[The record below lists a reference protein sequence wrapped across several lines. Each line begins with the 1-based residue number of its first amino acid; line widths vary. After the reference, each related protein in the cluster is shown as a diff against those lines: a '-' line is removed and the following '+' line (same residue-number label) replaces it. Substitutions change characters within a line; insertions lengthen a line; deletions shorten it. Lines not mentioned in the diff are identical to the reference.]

1 MKSSMEI
8 TLNKMSLTKE
18 SVEIEKVVQT
28 TPSQMEIW
36 LACKLGGKEAN
47 MAYNESVSIQ
57 LTGNLC
63 VKSLQ
68 AAFLKIIERHDGMR
82 AVIGPKGKHMIVF
95 SSYELPIRLRD
106 ISEMPFEEKKKFLKK
121 HSQETGKYQFNL
133 TQGPLYVME
142 LIKLD
147 GMHHQLTF
155 TGHHI
160 IIDGWSLG
168 VMLEE
173 LGILYSS
180 IILNIPPSLEAPDLL
195 TDYSVELIN
204 FTRKSSYKE
213 TKRFWTDTLSNPVP
227 DLKLPLDKLRPKYRT
242 YACEVLEVSM
252 DEQLLIKA
260 KEFSGNQ
267 KVSLNHTLLSIFE
280 IFLSQW
286 TGQDDIV
293 VGLPV
298 AGQLLMNKPSLIGH
312 CVHLLPL
319 RSKINSSATFSEY
332 IQNRR
337 KAYNETLDH
346 QAISFGSMVQDL
358 PIKRDPSRIPL
369 VPVTFNIDMGIDNS
383 VSFNGL
389 EKKVIFNQKAYANFE
404 IIINLY
410 GSAEKNI
417 LVWTYNKDLFEES
430 TIAAAA
436 SMYIAF
442 IKKVLLDPEIT
453 ISKLIQAITE
463 ENQPDCAQS
472 INQTEKDPS
481 DFVPVI
487 KLVQSNFELLK
498 DHLAL
503 HFQEDRISYQE
514 MGQKVKAFAGY
525 LMKKGIGQGDVIGVH
540 LDRKPDLVLVI
551 HGILLAGAAYLPV
564 DFDFPEERVKFML
577 QDAGVKYF
585 FTEKNEFDWQELNSK
600 KLNLSQEL
608 FQLYARE
615 YHPVSYQPN
624 DSVFI
629 IYTSGSTGTPKGVA
643 LNQNN
648 LFHFSQHY
656 VSQPGI
662 KPGDRVLGITSPSF
676 DMHWMELVIPFAYG
690 ASVFLMNK
698 YHRIDAREIIKTL
711 ENQSITQMSATPSH
725 LRSLVDH
732 GLTKRLEG
740 LRITSAG
747 EPLPIGLA
755 DSLLQ
760 VCDSLYNIYGPSET
774 TIFTN
779 IKKVEPGSKL
789 MTIGRPVPGTTILI
803 IGEDGKLISETGKV
817 GELVIGGTGVSGGY
831 LNRPELNLEKYIQNP
846 FPTHPGRFYKSGD
859 LGQWTEEGEI
869 ICLGRI
875 DHQVKI
881 RGQRIELGEIE
892 SKIAEDEKVRH
903 VAVQKYSEVNGVD
916 ILRAFVSFKDTGK
929 ESIDPQDWI
938 EECKNNLS
946 KRVSPYMIPAKFVIL
961 DQLPLNSNGKIDR
974 NSLNSILKNES
985 KVAQPYE
992 ESSVK
997 LIASEQRIKALW
1009 QKVLQMTNVD
1019 PNDDFFEI
1027 GGHSLL
1033 AVELISLIEKEFK
1046 IDLPLS
1052 ILFEYPTIQ
1061 SIASQVDK
1069 LVNED
1074 KKSDLGCLVKIKE
1087 GNPDKALYFIHGVGL
1102 NPMEINTLNQ
1112 YLDENQTVWGLQ
1124 SPAIVDSTIAP
1135 ITSLEEIASIYIN
1148 QIKSAGLTGPF
1159 NLMGNSIGGIIAFEM
1174 ARQLIKSGDKVSFL
1188 GMIDTVAFQPESP
1201 KSNRKLFYKLL
1212 FEAQFFFN
1220 DPLFYLRYRQATLKE
1235 MQNKFKERINN
1246 NEGTDLN
1253 SRIKQIE
1260 RVNMA
1265 AWKNYNHMDLDTKIT
1280 LFRAERKTFYVR
1292 DSKTLGWGEFA
1303 KEVETKIMP
1312 GDHANM
1318 LKPPHGAKFSKTLQS
1333 ILNSL
1338 N

>member
-1 MKSSMEI
+1 MEM
-8 TLNKMSLTKE
+8 TLNNMSLTKE

-28 TPSQMEIW
+28 TPSQLEIW

-57 LTGNLC
+57 LTGKLN

-68 AAFLKIIERHDGMR
+68 AAFLKIIERHDAMR
-82 AVIGPKGKHMIVF
+82 AVIGPNGKHLIVF

-106 ISEMPFEEKKKFLKK
+106 ISEMTLVEKKKFLKK
-121 HSQETGKYQFNL
+121 HSLETGKYQFNL

-147 GMHHQLTF
+147 EIHHQLTF

-160 IIDGWSLG
+160 IFDGWSLT

-173 LGILYSS
+173 LASLYSS
-180 IILNIPPSLEAPDLL
+180 IVLDIPQSLGDPDNLS
-195 TDYSVELIN
+195 DYSVELIN
-204 FTRKSSYKE
+204 FTRKSSYKA
-213 TKRFWTDTLSNPVP
+213 TKRFWTEYLSNPVP
-227 DLKLPLDKLRPKYRT
+227 DLKLPLDKPRPRYRT
-242 YACEVLEVSM
+242 YACEVLEVLM
-252 DEQLLIKA
+252 DDRLLRKV
-260 KEFSGNQ
+260 KEFSGKQ

-280 IFLSQW
+280 IFLSEW
-286 TGQDDIV
+286 THQDDIV
-293 VGLPV
+293 VGMPV

-319 RSKINSSATFSEY
+319 RSKINPSESFSEY
-332 IQNRR
+332 LQNRK

-369 VPVTFNIDMGIDNS
+369 VPVTFNIDMGMDNS
-383 VSFNGL
+383 VSFSGL
-389 EKKVIFNQKAYANFE
+389 ENKVIFNPKAYANFE

-410 GSAEKNI
+410 GSTDNNI

-430 TIAAAA
+430 TIDEAAKR
-436 SMYIAF
+436 YISF
-442 IKKVLLDPEIT
+442 IEKVLLDPEIKISELLEAFADENKVLT
-453 ISKLIQAITE
+453 VQPPNHTDQVSSDFIPVSKLIQ
-463 ENQPDCAQS
+463 
-472 INQTEKDPS
+472 
-481 DFVPVI
+481 
-487 KLVQSNFELLK
+487 SNFQLFE
-498 DHLAL
+498 DQLAL
-503 HFQEDRISYQE
+503 HFQDEELSYQS
-514 MGQKVKAFAGY
+514 MGEKVRSFAGY
-525 LMKKGIGQGDVIGVH
+525 LVMKGIGPGDIIGVH
-540 LDRKPDLVLVI
+540 LDRTSNLVLVI
-551 HGILLAGAAYLPV
+551 HGILMAGAAYVPV

-585 FTEKNEFDWQELNSK
+585 FTEKNDFDWEELNSK
-600 KLNLSQEL
+600 KLNLSPEL
-608 FQLYARE
+608 FLQYARE
-615 YHPVSYQPN
+615 FHPVAYHPN
-624 DSVFI
+624 DPVFL
-629 IYTSGSTGTPKGVA
+629 IYTSGSTGTPKGVV

-662 KPGDRVLGITSPSF
+662 KAGDRVLGITSPSF

-711 ENQSITQMSATPSH
+711 EKNRITQLSATPSH
-725 LRSLVDH
+725 LRSFVDH
-732 GLTKRLEG
+732 GLTKKLEG
-740 LRITSAG
+740 LRIISAG
-747 EPLPIGLA
+747 EPLSVGLA
-755 DSLLQ
+755 ESLLQ

-779 IKKVEPGSKL
+779 IKKIELGSKL
-789 MTIGRPVPGTTILI
+789 ITIGKPVPGTIVLL
-803 IGEDGKLISETGKV
+803 IGEDGKLITETGKV
-817 GELVIGGTGVSGGY
+817 GELVIGGTGVSQGY
-831 LNRPELNLEKYIQNP
+831 LNRPELNREKFIQNP
-846 FPTHPGRFYKSGD
+846 FPAYPGRFYKSGD

-881 RGQRIELGEIE
+881 RGQRVELGEIE
-892 SKIAEDEKVRH
+892 SKISLDEKVRN
-903 VAVQKYSEVNGVD
+903 VAVEKYSSDNGED
-916 ILRAFVSFKDTGK
+916 ILRAFVSFKDNAK
-929 ESIDPQDWI
+929 ESFDPQAWI
-938 EECKNNLS
+938 EACKNSLS
-946 KRVSPYMIPAKFVIL
+946 QKVSSYMIPAQFVIL
-961 DQLPLNSNGKIDR
+961 EQLPLNSNGKIDR
-974 NSLNSILKNES
+974 NGLKSYFDKDS
-985 KVAQPYE
+985 KVVQGQKE
-992 ESSVK
+992 ISVK
-997 LIASEQRIKALW
+997 LINSEERIKRLW
-1009 QKVLQMTNVD
+1009 EKVLQIPNVD

-1033 AVELISLIEKEFK
+1033 AVELISLIEKEYK
-1046 IDLPLS
+1046 VDLPLS

-1061 SIASQVDK
+1061 SISIQVDK
-1069 LVNED
+1069 LVNEG
-1074 KKSDLGCLVKIKE
+1074 KKLEIGCLVKIKE
-1087 GNPDKALYFIHGVGL
+1087 GNPNKALYFIHGVGL

-1124 SPAIVDSTIAP
+1124 SPAVVDSTIAP
-1135 ITSLEEIASIYIN
+1135 ISCLEEIASIYIN

-1174 ARQLIKSGDKVSFL
+1174 ARQLINRGDQVSFL
-1188 GMIDTVAFQPESP
+1188 GMIDTVAFQPDSK
-1201 KSNRKLFYKLL
+1201 KSDRKLINKLF
-1212 FEAQFFFN
+1212 FEVKFFFN
-1220 DPLFYLRYRQATLKE
+1220 DPLYYLRYRRTTLEE
-1235 MQNKFKERINN
+1235 MKNKVNGRVIK

-1253 SRIKQIE
+1253 SRINQIE
-1260 RVNMA
+1260 RVNME
-1265 AWKNYNHMDLDTKIT
+1265 AWKNYQHSVLDAKIT

-1292 DSKTLGWGEFA
+1292 DSKTLGWGSFA
-1303 KEVETKIMP
+1303 REVSTITMP

-1318 LKPPHGAKFSKTLQS
+1318 LKPPYGAKFSKTLQS